1 MEIKWL
7 NDTDIRPTKEPL
19 MALIAFDE
27 SHALVSLLDDG
38 FEHNI
43 LLRKMKGT
51 DENLDKYYRIIVDE
65 DGADW
70 TLFYKNG
77 FSAISRFLKELDY
90 KAEIEIPKR
99 YRRHI

>member
-1 MEIKWL
+1 
-7 NDTDIRPTKEPL
+7 
-19 MALIAFDE
+19 MAIIAFDE

-51 DENLDKYYRIIVDE
+51 DENLDKYYRIIFDE

-70 TLFYKNG
+70 TFVCPNDYEKITDKSKRISLFYKNG
-77 FSAISRFLKELDY
+77 LVEAGCFADRVYSVI
-90 KAEIEIPKR
+90 
-99 YRRHI
+99 